1 MITKILVVVSLVLH
15 FSLCLAEESP
25 KNTTNCKSLTVKQA
39 AKRITFEGAAAAREP
54 TTLMCLPG
62 ELLFSE
68 TFDLDAVSD
77 RWAFKGDFILRD
89 DSLRRSDLYPTEN
102 RRVRIQDAS
111 FYNTIIQFD
120 FKFSDQTTD
129 IRLVT
134 GSGGHYNSVTQI
146 RQNYF
151 QVNTP
156 SDREAGFVPSRL
168 GECVSLSQQNSW
180 QTMTVEY
187 WNDEMVAHTSAD
199 TFVYGSHPIVNRTR
213 EYLAFQFDLPG
224 ASIDNVFIWQ
234 AIHQKKNWESVR
246 KQLTATQE
254 KRPPVPR
261 TEEERIKYNLM
272 NIKSDLTRFDK
283 TYQELVAL
291 HDSLTS
297 ALHTTYPSAFQTH
310 KQLLKQIAY
319 VKKET
324 RETDR
329 TFKEM
334 EIAVNKARKA
344 EDEYVV
350 SLYPD
355 LQALRSDGI
364 PQHRFLSEQAQFRKQ
379 LENNSDTQLGALVDE
394 TKRLQKVIEHSYPE
408 AFKSI
413 DEAIEKRKA
422 VRQSL
427 NDDPTFQALNQ
438 QVVEAG
444 KAVKEYE
451 QRAMAHLHVE

>member
-1 MITKILVVVSLVLH
+1 MITRILIVAGLVL
-15 FSLCLAEESP
+15 SCGLCFAEESP
-25 KNTTNCKSLTVKQA
+25 GNTAVIESLAVEQA
-39 AKRITFEGAAAAREP
+39 ARRITFEGTTAAKEP

-62 ELLFSE
+62 EIVFSE
-68 TFDLDAVSD
+68 TFDPDTLSD

-89 DSLRRSDLYPTEN
+89 GNLRRTDLYPTEN

-120 FKFSDQTTD
+120 FKFSDRTTD

-156 SDREAGFVPSRL
+156 SDRDAGFVPSHL
-168 GECVSLSQQNSW
+168 GECASLSQKDLW

-187 WNDEMVAHTSAD
+187 WNDEVVAHSSAD
-199 TFVYGSHPIVNRTR
+199 AFVYGSHPIVNRTR

-234 AIHQKKNWESVR
+234 AIGQKKNWGSVR
-246 KQLTATQE
+246 KQLAATQE
-254 KRPPVPR
+254 KRPLVPR
-261 TEEERIKYNLM
+261 TKEERMKYNLI
-272 NIKSDLTRFDK
+272 NVKSDLTRFDK

-291 HDSLTS
+291 HESLTS
-297 ALHTTYPSAFQTH
+297 SLHTTYPDAFQTH
-310 KQLLKQIAY
+310 KQLSKQIAY
-319 VKKET
+319 AKKKI
-324 RETDR
+324 RETDK

-334 EIAVNKARKA
+334 EIAINKARKA

-379 LENNSDTQLGALVDE
+379 LENNSDVQLGALVAE
-394 TKRLQKVIEHSYPE
+394 TKRLQKAIEHSYPE

-427 NDDPTFQALNQ
+427 NDDPTFQALNK

-451 QRAMAHLHVE
+451 QRALAHLHVE

>member
-1 MITKILVVVSLVLH
+1 MFII
-15 FSLCLAEESP
+15 FAICLNLA
-25 KNTTNCKSLTVKQA
+25 TVGVATAA
-39 AKRITFEGAAAAREP
+39 AKEP
-54 TTLMCLPG
+54 TTIMCLPG
-62 ELLFSE
+62 ELIFSE
-68 TFDLDAVSD
+68 TFDPDTVSH
-77 RWAFKGDFILRD
+77 RWAFKGDFRLRD
-89 DSLRRSDLYPTEN
+89 GSLHRTELYPTEN

-120 FKFSDQTTD
+120 FKFSDRTTD

-146 RQNYF
+146 RPNYF

-156 SDREAGFVPSRL
+156 SDRDAGFVPSHL

-180 QTMTVEY
+180 HTITVEY
-187 WNDEMVAHTSAD
+187 WNDEMVAHTSVN
-199 TFVYGSHPIVNRTR
+199 TFVYGSHPIINRTR

-234 AIHQKKNWESVR
+234 AIGQKKNWESVR
-246 KQLTATQE
+246 NQLADIQE
-254 KRPPVPR
+254 RRPPVSR
-261 TEEERIKYNLM
+261 TKEERIKYDLINV
-272 NIKSDLTRFDK
+272 KSDLTRFDK
-283 TYQELVAL
+283 TYQDLVAL
-291 HDSLTS
+291 HESLQS
-297 ALHTTYPSAFQTH
+297 SLHTTYPDAFQTH
-310 KQLLKQIAY
+310 KQLSKQIAAL
-319 VKKET
+319 KKKT
-324 RETDR
+324 RGTDT

-334 EIAVNKARKA
+334 ENAINKARKA

-355 LQALRSDGI
+355 LQVLRSDGI
-364 PQHRFLSEQAQFRKQ
+364 PQHRFLSEQAQLRHELEKNNDSQ
-379 LENNSDTQLGALVDE
+379 LQALVAE
-394 TKRLQKVIEHSYPE
+394 TKRLQKAIELSYPE

-413 DEAIEKRKA
+413 DEAIEKRTA

-427 NDDPTFQALNQ
+427 NDDPAFQSLNK

-451 QRAMAHLHVE
+451 QKALAHLHVE

>member
-1 MITKILVVVSLVLH
+1 MIMRILIVAGLVLSC
-15 FSLCLAEESP
+15 SLCFAEDSP
-25 KNTTNCKSLTVKQA
+25 RNTAVIKSLAVEQA
-39 AKRITFEGAAAAREP
+39 ARRITFEGAAAAKEP

-62 ELLFSE
+62 KIVFSE
-68 TFDLDAVSD
+68 TFDLGTVSD

-89 DSLRRSDLYPTEN
+89 GNLRRTDLYPTEN

-111 FYNTIIQFD
+111 FNNTIIQFD
-120 FKFSDQTTD
+120 FKFSDRTTD

-156 SDREAGFVPSRL
+156 SDRDAGFVPSHL
-168 GECVSLSQQNSW
+168 GECASLSQKNSW

-187 WNDEMVAHTSAD
+187 WDDEMVAHTTAD

-234 AIHQKKNWESVR
+234 AIGQKENWESVR
-246 KQLTATQE
+246 NQLTATQE
-254 KRPPVPR
+254 RRPLVPR
-261 TEEERIKYNLM
+261 SREERIKYNLI
-272 NIKSDLTRFDK
+272 NVKSDLTRFDK

-291 HDSLTS
+291 HESLTS
-297 ALHTTYPSAFQTH
+297 SLHTTYPSAFQTH
-310 KQLLKQIAY
+310 KQLSKQIAY
-319 VKKET
+319 VKKKT
-324 RETDR
+324 RETDKA
-329 TFKEM
+329 FKEM

-364 PQHRFLSEQAQFRKQ
+364 PQHRFLSEQAQFRKR
-379 LENNSDTQLGALVDE
+379 LENNSDSQLGAFVAE
-394 TKRLQKVIEHSYPE
+394 TKRLQKAIEHSYPE

-427 NDDPTFQALNQ
+427 NDDPTFQALNK

-451 QRAMAHLHVE
+451 QRALAHLHVE

>member
-1 MITKILVVVSLVLH
+1 MRILIVAGLVL
-15 FSLCLAEESP
+15 SCGLCLAGDFPED
-25 KNTTNCKSLTVKQA
+25 TNEMKSLTREQA
-39 AKRITFEGAAAAREP
+39 AKRITFEGAEAAKEP

-62 ELLFSE
+62 DLVFSE
-68 TFDLDAVSD
+68 TFDPDTVSH
-77 RWAFKGDFILRD
+77 RWAFKGDFSLRD
-89 DSLRRSDLYPTEN
+89 GSLHRTKLYPTEN

-120 FKFSDQTTD
+120 FKFSDRTTD

-134 GSGGHYNSVTQI
+134 GSGGHYNSITQI
-146 RQNYF
+146 RPNYF

-156 SDREAGFVPSRL
+156 SDRDAGFVPSHL
-168 GECVSLSQQNSW
+168 GECASLSQQNSW
-180 QTMTVEY
+180 HTMTVEY
-187 WNDEMVAHTSAD
+187 WNDEMVAHTSAN

-234 AIHQKKNWESVR
+234 AIGQKKDWSALRDEVI
-246 KQLTATQE
+246 ATQ
-254 KRPPVPR
+254 KGRPLVPR
-261 TEEERIKYNLM
+261 TKEERVKYDLINV
-272 NIKSDLTRFDK
+272 KSDLTRFDR
-283 TYQELVAL
+283 TYQDLVAL
-291 HDSLTS
+291 HESLQS
-297 ALHTTYPSAFQTH
+297 SLHTTYPDAFQTH
-310 KQLLKQIAY
+310 KQLSKQISAL
-319 VKKET
+319 KKKT
-324 RETDR
+324 REMDT

-355 LQALRSDGI
+355 LQALRSDGS
-364 PQHRFLSEQAQFRKQ
+364 PQHRFLSEQEQFKKQ
-379 LENNSDTQLGALVDE
+379 LADNGDSQLGALVAE
-394 TKRLQKVIEHSYPE
+394 TKRLQKAIELSYPE

-413 DEAIEKRKA
+413 DKAIEKRIA

-427 NDDPTFQALNQ
+427 NDDPAFQSLNKK
-438 QVVEAG
+438 VVEAG

-451 QRAMAHLHVE
+451 QKALADLHVE

>member
-1 MITKILVVVSLVLH
+1 MITRILIIASLVLSH
-15 FSLCLAEESP
+15 GLCFAEDSPRNTAGIESLAIE
-25 KNTTNCKSLTVKQA
+25 QA
-39 AKRITFEGAAAAREP
+39 AKRIAFEGAAAAKEP

-68 TFDLDAVSD
+68 TFDLGAVSD

-89 DSLRRSDLYPTEN
+89 GHLCRTDLYPTEN

-120 FKFSDQTTD
+120 YKFSDRTTD

-146 RQNYF
+146 RPKYF

-156 SDREAGFVPSRL
+156 SDRDTGFVPSHL
-168 GECVSLSQQNSW
+168 GECVSLSQQDVW

-187 WNDEMVAHTSAD
+187 WNDEVVAHTSAD

-234 AIHQKKNWESVR
+234 AIGQKNNWESSR
-246 KQLTATQE
+246 NQLTATQE
-254 KRPPVPR
+254 RRPLVPR
-261 TEEERIKYNLM
+261 SKEERIKYNLI

-291 HDSLTS
+291 HESLTS
-297 ALHTTYPSAFQTH
+297 SLHTTYPGAFQSH
-310 KQLLKQIAY
+310 KQLSKEIAY
-319 VKKET
+319 VKKKT

-329 TFKEM
+329 VFKEM
-334 EIAVNKARKA
+334 EIAINKARKA

-355 LQALRSDGI
+355 LQALRSEGI

-379 LENNSDTQLGALVDE
+379 LENNRDAQLGALVAE
-394 TKRLQKVIEHSYPE
+394 TNRLQKAIEHAYPE

-427 NDDPTFQALNQ
+427 NDDSTFQALNQ

-451 QRAMAHLHVE
+451 QRALAHLHVE